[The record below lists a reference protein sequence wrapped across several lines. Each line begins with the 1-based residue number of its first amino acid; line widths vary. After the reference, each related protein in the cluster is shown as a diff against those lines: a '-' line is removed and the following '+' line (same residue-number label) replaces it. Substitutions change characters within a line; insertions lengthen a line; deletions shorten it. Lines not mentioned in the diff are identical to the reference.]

1 MRLEVLVGMVCS
13 GKSVYARKRAD
24 EGALVVCHDSLTQ
37 GLHGGAYRYEQGL
50 RDCYRRMEEA
60 LVAEAIWARRD
71 ALVDRTHLTRDSRR
85 RWIDFAQRFRDEA
98 LIEGDR
104 EIYRGLSVVA
114 VAFSIETPLIHATR
128 RFRTDPRGRT
138 FEEWLFV
145 ADHHWTQAQEDPL
158 HEGEGFA
165 EIIRPDVTPMSEV
178 KIDADGEGE

>member
-1 MRLEVLVGMVCS
+1 MRLEILVGMVCS

-24 EGALVVCHDSLTQ
+24 EGVLIVCHDALTQ

-50 RDCYRRMEEA
+50 RDCYRRMEED
-60 LVAEAIWARRD
+60 LVKRAFQAGRD
-71 ALVDRTHLTRDSRR
+71 AIIDRTHLTRESRQ
-85 RWIDFAQRFRDEA
+85 RWINFAKWPSFAEWD
-98 LIEGDR
+98 LPT
-104 EIYRGLSVVA
+104 VVA
-114 VAFSIETPLIHATR
+114 VAFPIESPEVHARR
-128 RFRTDPRGRT
+128 RFESDPRGRT